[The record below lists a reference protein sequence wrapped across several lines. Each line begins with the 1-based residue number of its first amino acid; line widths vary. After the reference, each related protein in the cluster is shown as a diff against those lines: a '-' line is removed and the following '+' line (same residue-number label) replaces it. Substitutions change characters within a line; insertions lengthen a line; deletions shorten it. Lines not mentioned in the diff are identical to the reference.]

1 MTETSDQKGEQGARR
16 RALFTGAGA
25 IGVAGLLAACGDDET
40 PQGGNNTST
49 PTGNAPAPTGAP
61 TGDPGDAVL
70 AKKSD
75 IPVGGGKIFGE
86 QLVVVTQPTAGTF
99 AAFSAMCTHQ
109 QCILAKVENGT
120 INCGCHG
127 SRFSITDG
135 SVKNGPAT
143 GRLEKK
149 QLKIEGD
156 DIKLA

>member
-1 MTETSDQKGEQGARR
+1 MTENSDQQGEHGARR
-16 RALFTGAGA
+16 RALLTGAGA
-25 IGVAGLLAACGDDET
+25 VGVAGLLAACGGES
-40 PQGGNNTST
+40 PQGGTNTST
-49 PTGNAPAPTGAP
+49 PTGNPAQPPTGGP
-61 TGDPGDAVL
+61 TGGTDGVL

-86 QLVVVTQPTAGTF
+86 ELVVVTQPTAGTF
-99 AAFSAMCTHQ
+99 VAFTAMCTHQ
-109 QCILAKVENGT
+109 QCVLAKVENGT

-143 GRLEKK
+143 ARLDKK
-149 QLKIEGD
+149 ELKIEGD

>member
-1 MTETSDQKGEQGARR
+1 MTETSDQQGEQGARR
-16 RALFTGAGA
+16 RAIITGAGA
-25 IGVAGLLAACGDDET
+25 IGVAGFLAACGGEENPPT
-40 PQGGNNTST
+40 GGSPAT
-49 PTGNAPAPTGAP
+49 PTGNAAPPTTGAP
-61 TGDPGDAVL
+61 GGGASDVL

-99 AAFSAMCTHQ
+99 NGFSAMCTHQ
-109 QCILAKVENGT
+109 QCILAKVEGGT

-127 SRFSITDG
+127 SKFSITDG

-143 GRLEKK
+143 ARLEKK

>member
-1 MTETSDQKGEQGARR
+1 MTDTSDLQEDHGARR
-16 RALFTGAGA
+16 RTLFAGAGA
-25 IGVAGLLAACGDDET
+25 IGLARMLAACGGDET
-40 PQGGNNTST
+40 PQGGGTNPST
-49 PTGNAPAPTGAP
+49 PTGNAAPPTTGGPA
-61 TGDPGDAVL
+61 DSVL

-99 AAFSAMCTHQ
+99 VGFTAMCTHQ
-109 QCILAKVENGT
+109 QCVLAKVEGGT

-127 SRFSITDG
+127 SQFSVTDG

-143 GRLEKK
+143 APLQKK
-149 QLKIEGD
+149 ALKIEGD